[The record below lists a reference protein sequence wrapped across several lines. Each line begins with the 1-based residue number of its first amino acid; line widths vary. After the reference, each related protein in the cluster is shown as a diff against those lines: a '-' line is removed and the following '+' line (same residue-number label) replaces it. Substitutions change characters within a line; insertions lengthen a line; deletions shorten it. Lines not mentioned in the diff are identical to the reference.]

1 MKGRK
6 SHKDHDDD
14 PRYTTK
20 KVVSRK
26 AIRRAERKSAKQKH
40 HRNLIEWKQNR
51 TRHLSA
57 SAAENERTALRKR
70 SRDEAEATATSTG
83 SNSKEKTYDELEME
97 YLEQMLTKNKRGINK
112 GDDLFTALRSEFLND
127 GFDDDFLD
135 FLSSINNLEKGSKRA
150 TSKQLSKTGREG
162 LSEDPPYCGSDDASE
177 GEDDQE
183 ETDTYDYY
191 NDDASVE
198 DYGEA
203 ESGEEEQQSL
213 TVGKTLEGKETGK
226 SKDSVT
232 RNNRRKQLYQSV
244 ESYRKTQLGLV
255 NRISEGNF
263 ALVVKELIKIYQDVL
278 SAVGDKE
285 TAEDNYK
292 LVDQL
297 IGDLCT
303 SIKKMAI
310 ENENSVISLV
320 AIHTTLICA
329 LSNTIGIN
337 VGYVYCHMLME
348 TMEGSLAT
356 LHVNDDSQK
365 LTEAKLYVRNCML
378 SFAVMS
384 HFEMLDIEVI
394 YYCIR
399 RLSEKEITDHIAQIL
414 LLVLRNTGHK
424 MKTHNQAS
432 FNTVLDHFGKLLE
445 NYKKKHGDISQSRL
459 RFFEQEIQSF
469 KLSKERAPF
478 ETYEFLGNYLKGEFR
493 HQSGNSNPQIE
504 KQTLMQFSKKFVSSD
519 KSTHSI
525 LRELNTAA
533 LFHLRTSE
541 EDDTGITEQLLRKAK
556 AMKLYSNVEKSTF
569 IAIAECISPDH
580 AVERIMDLGFRITQ
594 YTKVIY
600 TLVKMMIC
608 EKVYN
613 EFYAELAKKLA
624 RLPSKTGKAFKRATV
639 CSVISFIDH
648 VHERRPLKAANLGRF
663 VGELVI
669 SDVLEFRMLRFL
681 KAEFIDTTSSEAFLS
696 SFFGYLVTA
705 AGPEDE
711 ERLIVGLMDMKKEEL
726 FDALTSSWEDFLEEY
741 CKERLNKRGG
751 STVLLEEFG
760 QIMRKMA

>member
-1 MKGRK
+1 MKGCK

-20 KVVSRK
+20 MVVSRK

-203 ESGEEEQQSL
+203 ESGEEEQQ
-213 TVGKTLEGKETGK
+213 
-226 SKDSVT
+226 
-232 RNNRRKQLYQSV
+232 
-244 ESYRKTQLGLV
+244 
-255 NRISEGNF
+255 
-263 ALVVKELIKIYQDVL
+263 DVL

-414 LLVLRNTGHK
+414 LLVLRHTGHK

-432 FNTVLDHFGKLLE
+432 FNAVLDHFGKLLE
-445 NYKKKHGDISQSRL
+445 NYKNKHGDISQSRL

-525 LRELNTAA
+525 LREWNTAA